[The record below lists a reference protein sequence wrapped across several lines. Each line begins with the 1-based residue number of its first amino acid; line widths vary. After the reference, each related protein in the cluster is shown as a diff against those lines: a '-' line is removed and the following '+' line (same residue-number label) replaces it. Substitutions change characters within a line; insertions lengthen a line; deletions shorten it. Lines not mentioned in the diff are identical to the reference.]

1 MQRTRRGAEIRA
13 NAGRHPLWEPLMGPF
28 LALAAVV
35 AALAVFDIVAAPLG
49 ADSRPDFADR

>member
-1 MQRTRRGAEIRA
+1 VA
-13 NAGRHPLWEPLMGPF
+13 PF

-35 AALAVFDIVAAPLG
+35 AALAVFDIVAALFG

>member
-1 MQRTRRGAEIRA
+1 
-13 NAGRHPLWEPLMGPF
+13 MGPF